1 LHGCGKEKKT
11 RQGLG
16 LGFKEKGRERE
27 TAAGAIAI
35 DGRGGRRRL
44 DVLQGEGG
52 VTEGEIEGRE
62 RFNAPPCSDEGI
74 GRRGELETRGKLL
87 LAARG

>member
-1 LHGCGKEKKT
+1 MAQRPGALGGRTCARAEGYRACTSAERREKA

-27 TAAGAIAI
+27 TVAGAMAI

-52 VTEGEIEGRE
+52 
-62 RFNAPPCSDEGI
+62 
-74 GRRGELETRGKLL
+74 
-87 LAARG
+87 